1 MRIWVMASVGLLGG
15 CAQGVWVRPGA
26 TQSDFAQEQAE
37 CQLTAE
43 LGSPD
48 HHTNTAHMKPGAA
61 LAAGLLDGIGN
72 ALRQKRVMDL
82 CMTAHGWNFLQQ
94 PAAPVMASVQSVRA
108 PLPQSPTQQPAALAM
123 ASVQSVRAPL
133 LQSPVQQPA
142 APAMASNQSV
152 RTPLPQSPVQTEATH
167 SVSKDALTVTGV
179 PAAGVLPDTVA
190 AHAASY

>member
-1 MRIWVMASVGLLGG
+1 MRVWIMASVGLLGG
-15 CAQGVWVRPGA
+15 CAQGIWVRPGA

-48 HHTNTAHMKPGAA
+48 HHTNTAYMKPGAA
-61 LAAGLLDGIGN
+61 LAAGLLDGVGN

-82 CMTAHGWNFLQQ
+82 CMTAHGWSFMQQ
-94 PAAPVMASVQSVRA
+94 PAAPVMAPVQSVLA
-108 PLPQSPTQQPAALAM
+108 PLPQSPVQPPAAPVMAPVQSVLAPLPQSPVQQPAALAM

-133 LQSPVQQPA
+133 
-142 APAMASNQSV
+142 
-152 RTPLPQSPVQTEATH
+152 PQSPVQTEATR
-167 SVSKDALTVTGV
+167 SVSKDAFTVTGV
-179 PAAGVLPDTVA
+179 PAAGVLPDPVA